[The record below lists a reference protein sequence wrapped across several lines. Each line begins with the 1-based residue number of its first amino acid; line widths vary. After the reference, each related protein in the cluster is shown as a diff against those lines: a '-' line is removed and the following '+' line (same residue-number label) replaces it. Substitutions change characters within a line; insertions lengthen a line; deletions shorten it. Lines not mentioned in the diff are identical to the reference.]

1 MSTEK
6 LREKLAEYELK
17 KEELEANDY
26 STEIEAELTEFKL
39 ALERKYADKKAEE
52 LSKME
57 ANLFL
62 LNELIAESEL
72 EEAAKA
78 EAEAPIPSITDEI
91 VSEVKTVV

>member
-1 MSTEK
+1 MSTQK
-6 LREKLAEYELK
+6 LKEKLAEYELK
-17 KEELEANDY
+17 KEELEANDHA
-26 STEIEAELTEFKL
+26 SEIEAELAEFKL
-39 ALERKYADKKAEE
+39 ALERKYADKKAAE

-62 LNELIAESEL
+62 LNELITESEQ

>member
-6 LREKLAEYELK
+6 LKEKLAEYELK
-17 KEELEANDY
+17 KEELGNNHFT
-26 STEIEAELTEFKL
+26 SEIEQELAEYKQV
-39 ALERKYADKKAEE
+39 LEKKYADKKAEE
-52 LSKME
+52 LSKID

-62 LNELIAESEL
+62 LNELITESEQ